1 MVVNHTRPGTLLAMG
16 KRRRHGGPDRLVAPA
31 TGYTSDGLG
40 QTLELRGAMTA
51 RTREQYRRET
61 GPGGVRAAMT
71 QDDTR
76 ERAIEFLFER
86 LVCGWT
92 ISGVA
97 TTKPKELLLRYRAA
111 TRDERAWITDV
122 LREHCREWFPDVV
135 VP

>member
-1 MVVNHTRPGTLLAMG
+1 MVVNDTRTDTLAAMA
-16 KRRRHGGPDRLVAPA
+16 KRRRHGGADPLVAP
-31 TGYTSDGLG
+31 TSSYTSDVLG

-51 RTREQYRRET
+51 KTRTQYRRET

-97 TTKPKELLLRYRAA
+97 TTRPKDLLLRYRAA
-111 TRDERAWITDV
+111 TRGERAWITDV